1 MPSQPQEPPRL
12 SNSLHNLVAEGDTIR
27 PLEDPVL
34 IWLASAWA
42 SSYSDWSIPIVR
54 QRLLLLP
61 SLPYCSCFSLCL
73 ECFFSFHLFTF
84 SLLPVT
90 GTGLY
95 NICGGRT
102 VSTRLLS
109 LQPTLELQTGK
120 KAGTPKTKTGR
131 NPVCSASHFGAETII
146 PKPKLFITE
155 LDIHTKDRS
164 QSKLKEYE
172 AEGETPAQPL
182 CFTPTRWVS
191 WSASTCIHYRLAA
204 ASFCLQQ

>member
-1 MPSQPQEPPRL
+1 MNAFSHFTCSHFLSCLSQ
-12 SNSLHNLVAEGDTIR
+12 
-27 PLEDPVL
+27 
-34 IWLASAWA
+34 
-42 SSYSDWSIPIVR
+42 
-54 QRLLLLP
+54 
-61 SLPYCSCFSLCL
+61 
-73 ECFFSFHLFTF
+73 
-84 SLLPVT
+84 

-120 KAGTPKTKTGR
+120 KAGTPKTKTGETLYAL
-131 NPVCSASHFGAETII
+131 ASHFGAESII

-172 AEGETPAQPL
+172 AEGRDAAGPAA
-182 CFTPTRWVS
+182 CFTPIR
-191 WSASTCIHYRLAA
+191 
-204 ASFCLQQ
+204 